1 MENPMKQKFVQIAA
15 LCLALVLLLPASA
28 AAPSSPGDTVIRV
41 GLFYG
46 SSGLDGANLLNSVG
60 SGYRLGYFN
69 SSNQFVQLGTTEQ
82 KAISV
87 VETQNVGYGSYNGYN
102 SYHMALSGSANV
114 KVGCYHLE
122 LPGVYADFAQAQA
135 AASAYADGFPACVD
149 GSFTVRVGSYLSK
162 TAAET
167 ARQSLGLAG
176 ASVAGTSAYGISVV
190 VTGTSTILFQYDDL
204 GKGTGL
210 GVMPNTVDGG
220 GDYATVFKNTTWRG
234 GFRYERV
241 GGKNLT
247 VVNMIRLDDYVKGV
261 VPHEMS
267 NSWPIEALKAQ
278 AVAARSYALSL
289 RNRHSSYHFDICTTT
304 DCQVYSGLSRAGSNS
319 DAAADQT
326 AGQVARYNGNIA
338 QTCYYSSNGGAS
350 EGSATVWGGNQS
362 NYPYLAGVVDPYE
375 ATVSI
380 PSYSWSQ
387 SYTPAALAGKLNA
400 KGYAVGNTVASAVI
414 SSRTPSG
421 NPAGVTFTGGN
432 GKIYTLTA
440 RQMMSAFGFR
450 SYRYEILDG
459 GTAAQETVNVNG
471 TAVASSGLYAIGGD
485 GRITAVGQDACVIT
499 SGGVSQLST
508 ESGGTSA
515 GGSPGKFTFSGK
527 GWGHNVGMSQY
538 GAYAMA
544 LQGYTYDQILKF
556 YYTGITVGYM

>member
-1 MENPMKQKFVQIAA
+1 MKQKFVQIAA
-15 LCLALVLLLPASA
+15 LCLALVLLLPTSA
-28 AAPSSPGDTVIRV
+28 AAQSSPGDTVIRV

-60 SGYRLGYFN
+60 SGYRLGYFD

-102 SYHMALSGSANV
+102 SYHMALAGSASV

-122 LPGVYADFAQAQA
+122 LPGTYADFAQAQA
-135 AASAYADGFPACVD
+135 AASAYAGGFPACID
-149 GSFTVRVGSYLSK
+149 GIFTVRMGSYLSK

-167 ARQSLGLAG
+167 ARQSLGLTN
-176 ASVAGTSAYGISVV
+176 ASVAETSAYGVSVV
-190 VTGTSTILFQYDDL
+190 TTGTSTILFQYDDL

-210 GVMPNTVDGG
+210 GIMPNTVDDG
-220 GDYATVFKNTTWRG
+220 GDYTTVFKNTTWRG

-247 VVNMIRLDDYVKGV
+247 VVNIIRLDDYVKGV

-289 RNRHSSYHFDICTTT
+289 GSRHSSYHFDLCPTT
-304 DCQVYSGLSRAGSNS
+304 DCQAYSGLKRAGANS
-319 DAAADQT
+319 DAAVDQT
-326 AGQVARYNGNIA
+326 AGQVARYNGKIA

-350 EGSATVWGGNQS
+350 EGSATVWGGNQA
-362 NYPYLAGVVDPYE
+362 NYPYLVGVVDPYE
-375 ATVSI
+375 STVSI
-380 PSYSWSQ
+380 PGYSWSQ
-387 SYTPAALAGKLNA
+387 SYTPAQLAGRLNA
-400 KGYAVGNTVASAVI
+400 KGYTVGNTVSSAAV
-414 SSRTPSG
+414 SSLTPSG

-432 GKIYTLTA
+432 GKVYTLTA
-440 RQMMSAFGFR
+440 RQMVSVFGFR
-450 SYRYEILDG
+450 SYRYEVLDG
-459 GTAAQETVNVNG
+459 KGTAQDTVSVNG
-471 TAVASSGLYAIGGD
+471 TAVSPSGLYAID
-485 GRITAVGQDACVIT
+485 GSGNVTAVGQDAYVIT
-499 SGGVSQLST
+499 SGGVSPLST
-508 ESGGTSA
+508 ESGGASS
-515 GGSPGKFTFSGK
+515 GGTPGSFTFSGK

-556 YYTGITVGYM
+556 YYTGITVG